1 MLCKKSLLRIVLPG
15 LLVIFLGACAS
26 GSSDRKSNKEISDL
40 YYQMGVRYLQLGKVD
55 IALEKLEYSLEK
67 NPDNSAAHD
76 ALAALYDSIGMS
88 GKAAEH
94 YQEALDLA
102 PDNPQAENN
111 YGAFLCKRGDYAQGM
126 AYLKKAIARPL
137 NNRKWFAL
145 TNAGRCEI
153 RQGNIQQAER
163 YFRSALQLNP
173 DYPAALLEML
183 KLSYKKG
190 NYGSAR
196 GFLQRYQSVV
206 KDNAEI
212 LWYGWQIE
220 RALGHQSLAESYRRQ
235 LLEKFPN
242 SEQAQKVQKLSR

>member
-94 YQEALDLA
+94 YQEALDWRLTTPRRKTTMVRFSA
-102 PDNPQAENN
+102 SA
-111 YGAFLCKRGDYAQGM
+111 
-126 AYLKKAIARPL
+126 AI
-137 NNRKWFAL
+137 
-145 TNAGRCEI
+145 
-153 RQGNIQQAER
+153 
-163 YFRSALQLNP
+163 
-173 DYPAALLEML
+173 MH
-183 KLSYKKG
+183 
-190 NYGSAR
+190 
-196 GFLQRYQSVV
+196 
-206 KDNAEI
+206 
-212 LWYGWQIE
+212 
-220 RALGHQSLAESYRRQ
+220 RAW
-235 LLEKFPN
+235 PI
-242 SEQAQKVQKLSR
+242 